1 MSVKYRLYQ
10 DNRAKS
16 THKGCYYARA
26 IVSGSV
32 NTNDLA
38 KNIEKRCTVTLPDIL
53 AVMSALETEIA
64 TQIQAGNKVVLNGF
78 GSFRIG
84 LATKPATTVKEFNN
98 THIKGIHIIFHPET
112 KVNASRK
119 HTQPLTE
126 GCKVENLSD
135 FQDNILDKAE
145 AGGDKTKS
153 GDNKASGGN
162 ADTSK

>member
-1 MSVKYRLYQ
+1 M
-10 DNRAKS
+10 
-16 THKGCYYARA
+16 
-26 IVSGSV
+26 
-32 NTNDLA
+32 
-38 KNIEKRCTVTLPDIL
+38 EKRVQDYTQDIL
-53 AVMSALETEIA
+53 AVISALETEIA

-135 FQDNILDKAE
+135 FQDNILDKTE
-145 AGGDKTKS
+145 TGGDKTQ
-153 GDNKASGGN
+153 SGGSKTSDGN
-162 ADTSK
+162 ANASK